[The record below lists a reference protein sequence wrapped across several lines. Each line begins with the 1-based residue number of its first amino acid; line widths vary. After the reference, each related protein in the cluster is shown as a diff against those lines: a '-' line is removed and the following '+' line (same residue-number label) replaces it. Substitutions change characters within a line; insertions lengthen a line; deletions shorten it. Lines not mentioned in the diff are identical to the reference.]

1 MHGLTSS
8 TRATPGVVGPSPSP
22 RVLRGRSAAMTNLR
36 RVLERVAPSD
46 ATVLLTGE
54 TGTGKGLVARA
65 LHNASRRAAG
75 PFVHV
80 DCASLAA
87 SVIESELFGHE
98 RGAFTG
104 ADAPRAGRLE
114 AAALGTLFLDEVG
127 ELEARLQA
135 KLLRALQDRA
145 FERVGGTR
153 TLTLGAR
160 IVAATNRD
168 LRRAVAEGAFRAD
181 LYYRLQVVELELT
194 PLRERLEDLPELV
207 EHGLREA
214 ARRQGRPAP
223 RVLDGFLAALAGHDW
238 PGNIREL
245 LNLLER
251 VLAQGTGPV
260 LDAADLGG
268 LLGPWRGAAHGAGA
282 HSVAD
287 RPDDR
292 AGSRS
297 GVGRP
302 RDDRDRIV
310 TALVT
315 TGGNIARAARRLGL
329 PRTTLRH
336 RIAKHGLAHMIPRD

>member
-1 MHGLTSS
+1 MHGLSS
-8 TRATPGVVGPSPSP
+8 ATRAGIDVPVSGALP
-22 RVLRGRSAAMTNLR
+22 RTLRGSSKAMTDLR
-36 RVLERVAPSD
+36 RILRRVAPSE

-65 LHNASRRAAG
+65 LHDESRRSAG
-75 PFVHV
+75 PFAHV

-87 SVIESELFGHE
+87 TVIESELFGHE

-104 ADAPRAGRLE
+104 ADTTRIGHLE
-114 AAALGTLFLDEVG
+114 SAALGTLFLDEVG
-127 ELEARLQA
+127 ELEPRLQS
-135 KLLRALQDRA
+135 KLLRVLQDRT

-153 TLTLGAR
+153 TLRLHAR
-160 IVAATNRD
+160 VVAATNRD
-168 LRRAVAEGAFRAD
+168 LRRAVSGGAFRAD
-181 LYYRLQVVELELT
+181 LYYRLQVVELELA

-214 ARRQGRPAP
+214 ARRHGRPP
-223 RVLDGFLAALAGHDW
+223 PHVLDGFVAALAAHDW
-238 PGNIREL
+238 PGNVREL

-251 VLAQGTGPV
+251 LIAQGVGPV
-260 LDAADLGG
+260 LDAADLSG
-268 LLGPWRGAAHGAGA
+268 LLGPWRGAAQRAGA

-292 AGSRS
+292 MECSPVTVR
-297 GVGRP
+297 RC
-302 RDDRDRIV
+302 DDRDRIV

-336 RIAKHGLAHMIPRD
+336 RIAKHGLAHLIPRD

>member
-1 MHGLTSS
+1 MHGLSS
-8 TRATPGVVGPSPSP
+8 SGPAALGVPAACASLRA
-22 RVLRGRSAAMTNLR
+22 LRGGSAAMAALR
-36 RVLERVAPSD
+36 RMLARIAPSD

-65 LHNASRRAAG
+65 LHDTSRRTGG

-104 ADAPRAGRLE
+104 AETLRTGRLE
-114 AAALGTLFLDEVG
+114 SAALGTLFLDEVG
-127 ELEARLQA
+127 ELEPRLQA

-153 TLTLGAR
+153 TLTLRAR

-168 LRRAVAEGAFRAD
+168 LRRAVDAGAFRAD
-181 LYYRLQVVELELT
+181 LYYRLQVVELELA
-194 PLRERLEDLPELV
+194 PLRERPEDLPELV

-214 ARRQGRPAP
+214 ARRHGRPP
-223 RVLDGFLAALAGHDW
+223 PCVGDGFLAALSAHDW
-238 PGNIREL
+238 PGNVREL

-251 VLAQGTGPV
+251 VLAHGAGPV
-260 LDAADLGG
+260 LEAADLRG
-268 LLGPWRGAAHGAGA
+268 LRGPWRGGECGADA
-282 HSVAD
+282 YAVAD
-287 RPDDR
+287 RPEDPAKAP
-292 AGSRS
+292 AGF
-297 GVGRP
+297 VRP
-302 RDDRDRIV
+302 PDDRDRIV
-310 TALVT
+310 AALVA

-336 RIAKHGLAHMIPRD
+336 RIAKHGLAHLIPRD